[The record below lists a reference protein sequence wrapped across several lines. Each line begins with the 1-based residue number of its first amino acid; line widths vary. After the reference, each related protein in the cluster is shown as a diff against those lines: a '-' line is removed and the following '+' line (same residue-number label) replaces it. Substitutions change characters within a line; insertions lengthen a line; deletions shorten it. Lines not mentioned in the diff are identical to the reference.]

1 MKNKFIVIICALI
14 VLFSFSATAYTK
26 SYTMVYDQ
34 TPKED
39 FDFTDLNLYQNIN
52 SEYANRDFP
61 LPRYIPQYLGQQL
74 YQKGLSTM
82 DKKVIGSYV
91 PRYFDGE
98 KFTNM
103 RIDSYSPI
111 QLDDTEKA
119 YLDEVS
125 FVVAPSKDT
134 SNKCNYVAYW
144 QFTKDFT
151 PEYSTKNQT
160 LYDVYYY
167 YDLGY
172 WYVPEIKKAFEEDCK
187 YIYSDYY
194 YNGYFFNGL
203 VSSMCNK
210 KPFTLLLQDIITYAT
225 LQNRYNESNPQ
236 IIAFKVFNDTNMTTP
251 KFQAS
256 LSGKC
261 TLNLGSSNLTDLDC
275 YSIGDYL
282 DIIKR
287 KDDWMRN
294 VINGNYIPKSRQI
307 NGQNVET
314 YLTANDN
321 KYKTCKQYSIAS
333 KVNPFNDIVNPIAYI
348 NRVSKAIS
356 TKEDCQKYLQ
366 TKRESLL
373 QISTDWT
380 TNGVSSLI
388 WKHYKNDYNIPQGT
402 NLYPLNIKYA
412 GIRCRE
418 NETWRTYQVN
428 PISPNAQTPYVE
440 CNYSN
445 ADPQII
451 KVGFNFDVKINPA
464 FAMVSGSDSILESY
478 NADYMRTL
486 LQTYTFLSGNNT
498 PTISIKNYT
507 SGATITAYFLVN
519 RSKTDGCTF
528 TYMDNVSATKITER
542 LTDLSQAVQKNA
554 EIVPPEVTRQ
564 LEVQVNLLKAEAEKT
579 QFFFYI
585 DIIAKLIFRGFI
597 LFFYVV
603 SIIMMIYLVKLTIVI
618 PQHMIMVVHNLGRS
632 KKKRMNSSILNRG

>member
-1 MKNKFIVIICALI
+1 MNNKFIVMICVLI

-26 SYTMVYDQ
+26 SYTMVYAQ

-74 YQKGLSTM
+74 YLKGYSTI
-82 DKKVIGSYV
+82 DKKVIGMYA

-103 RIDSYSPI
+103 RIDSYSPS
-111 QLDDTEKA
+111 QLDNTEKS

-172 WYVPEIKKAFEEDCK
+172 WYVSEIRKAFEDDCK
-187 YIYSDYY
+187 YIYSDFLLN
-194 YNGYFFNGL
+194 NGDYTNSL
-203 VSSMCNK
+203 VRNYCNADN
-210 KPFTLLLQDIITYAT
+210 PYDTWFDFDYQFLAS
-225 LQNRYNESNPQ
+225 RYNSSSYEETSFR
-236 IIAFKVFNDTNMTTP
+236 AFNDT
-251 KFQAS
+251 KR
-256 LSGKC
+256 LSYNIFTGKC
-261 TLNLGSSNLTDLDC
+261 LMNITELYDKNVDC
-275 YSIGDYL
+275 FSQTEYL

-348 NRVSKAIS
+348 NRVSNAIS

-373 QISTDWT
+373 KISTDWT
-380 TNGVSSLI
+380 TKGVSSLI

-440 CNYSN
+440 CNYSS

-486 LQTYTFLSGNNT
+486 LQTYSFLSGNNT

-519 RSKTDGCTF
+519 RSKADGCTF
-528 TYMDNVSATKITER
+528 TYMDNVSANKITEK
-542 LTDLSQAVQKNA
+542 LTDLTQAVQKNA
-554 EIVPPEVTRQ
+554 EIIPPEVTRQ

-579 QFFFYI
+579 QFFFYV

-618 PQHMIMVVHNLGRS
+618 PQHMIVVVYNLGRS
-632 KKKRMNSSILNRG
+632 KKKRTNSSILNRG